1 MSLYLKKNNVL
12 AERNAGMRTIRLETP
27 EQLQLTETAEP
38 STPGSGEVLVRMHRV
53 GVCGTDYHAFRGNQP
68 FFTYPRILGHELG
81 VEVVAVGPDVQ
92 DIAVGAQCAVRPY
105 LECGHCPP
113 CRRGRPNCCANLQ
126 VFGVHIDGGMREFA
140 LLPASHVHPSTQL
153 TYDQLALVEP
163 LSVGAHA
170 VARAQLAV
178 GERVLVVGAG
188 PIGLAV
194 TQFALLSGV
203 QVMVM
208 DISEQRLAFV
218 QRQWPTV
225 TLINGQG
232 SGLDALQKVTGDDLP
247 ITVFDATG
255 NPHSMQQAFSYVG
268 FGGRLIFVGLFPGEV
283 TFHDPTFHSHEMTL
297 LSSRNALSADF
308 QRVIAAIEAEQVE
321 LTPWITHRAAFETL
335 IEAFPL
341 WTDPNSGIIKGLI
354 SVA

>member
-1 MSLYLKKNNVL
+1 
-12 AERNAGMRTIRLETP
+12 MRTIRLETP
-27 EQLQLTETAEP
+27 EQLRLTETAEP
-38 STPGSGEVLVRMHRV
+38 NTPGPGEVLVRMHRV

-81 VEVVAVGPDVQ
+81 VEVVALGPDVQ

-113 CRRGRPNCCANLQ
+113 CRRGKPNCCANLQ

-140 LLPASHVHPSTQL
+140 LLPASHVHPATHL

-170 VARAQLAV
+170 VARAQLAA
-178 GERVLVVGAG
+178 GERILVVGAG

-208 DISEQRLAFV
+208 DISEQRLDFV
-218 QRQWPTV
+218 QRHWPMV

-232 SGLDALQKVTGDDLP
+232 GGLAALQKVTGDDLP

-297 LSSRNALSADF
+297 LSSRNALGTDF
-308 QRVIAAIEAEQVE
+308 QRVIAAIEAEQVA
-321 LTPWITHRAAFETL
+321 LAPWITHRAVFETL

-341 WTDPNSGIIKGLI
+341 WTDPSSGIIKGLI
-354 SVA
+354 SVE